1 MSTPESEEKTRW
13 DTRYSERPEHWTEP
27 DAFLEQSWNEYLA
40 SIPMGVALDLAGGAG
55 RNAVFLLQRGW
66 QVTLIDISKV
76 GISLAKEKASEM
88 SATAR
93 LTTEIADLNAVT
105 DLGTNRY
112 DLITVFFFLR
122 RELFPAL
129 IRALK
134 PGGFL
139 IYKTYTID
147 RASVAGGPGDAHYLL
162 QPNELLREFS
172 ALRILHYHESLA
184 GKAAA
189 SLVARK
195 P

>member
-1 MSTPESEEKTRW
+1 M
-13 DTRYSERPEHWTEP
+13 
-27 DAFLEQSWNEYLA
+27 
-40 SIPMGVALDLAGGAG
+40 DLAGGAG
-55 RNAVFLLQRGW
+55 RNTVFLLQHGW
-66 QVTLIDISKV
+66 QVKLIDISKV
-76 GISLAKEKASEM
+76 GISLAEAKAKEL

-105 DLGTNRY
+105 DLGTNCY

-122 RELFPAL
+122 RELFPVL

-147 RASVAGGPGDAHYLL
+147 RANVAGGPGDAKYLL

-172 ALRILHYHESLA
+172 TLRVLHYHESLA
-184 GKAAA
+184 GKSAA

-195 P
+195 

>member
-13 DTRYSERPEHWTEP
+13 DLRYSEHPESWTEP
-27 DAFLEQSWNEYLA
+27 DEFLQQSWDEYLTSVPA
-40 SIPMGVALDLAGGAG
+40 GVALDLAGGAG
-55 RNAVFLLQRGW
+55 RNAAFLLQRGW

-76 GISLAKEKASEM
+76 GISLAKEKAREISV
-88 SATAR
+88 TTR
-93 LTTEIADLNAVT
+93 LTTEIADLNTVT
-105 DLGTNRY
+105 DLGVNRY

-147 RASVAGGPGDAHYLL
+147 RANVAGGPGDTKYLL

-172 ALRILHYHESLA
+172 ALRVLHYHESLA
-184 GKAAA
+184 GKASAA
-189 SLVARK
+189 LVARK

>member
-13 DTRYSERPEHWTEP
+13 DLRYSEHPESWTEP
-27 DAFLEQSWNEYLA
+27 DEFLQQSWDEYLTSVPA
-40 SIPMGVALDLAGGAG
+40 GVALDLAGGAG
-55 RNAVFLLQRGW
+55 RNAAFLLQRGW

-76 GISLAKEKASEM
+76 GISLAKEKARETSVTE
-88 SATAR
+88 R

-105 DLGTNRY
+105 DLGVNRY

-134 PGGFL
+134 PSGFL

-147 RASVAGGPGDAHYLL
+147 RANVAGGPCDAQYLL
-162 QPNELLREFS
+162 QPNELLHEFS

-195 P
+195 

>member
-13 DTRYSERPEHWTEP
+13 DLRYSEHPESWTEP
-27 DAFLEQSWNEYLA
+27 DEFLQQSWDEYLTSVPA
-40 SIPMGVALDLAGGAG
+40 GVALDLAGGAG
-55 RNAVFLLQRGW
+55 RNAAFLLQREW

-76 GISLAKEKASEM
+76 GISLAKEKAREV
-88 SATAR
+88 TER
-93 LTTEIADLNAVT
+93 LTPEIADLNAVT
-105 DLGTNRY
+105 DLGVNRY

-147 RASVAGGPGDAHYLL
+147 RANVAGGPGDAKYLL

-195 P
+195 

>member
-13 DTRYSERPEHWTEP
+13 DLRYSEHPESWTKP
-27 DAFLEQSWNEYLA
+27 DEFLQQSWDEYLA
-40 SIPMGVALDLAGGAG
+40 SIPAGTALDLAGGAG
-55 RNAVFLLQRGW
+55 RNAAFLLQRGW

-76 GISLAKEKASEM
+76 GISLAKEKAREM
-88 SATAR
+88 SATER
-93 LTTEIADLNAVT
+93 LTAEIADLNAVA
-105 DLGTNRY
+105 DLGINHY

-122 RELFPAL
+122 RELFPVL

-147 RASVAGGPGDAHYLL
+147 RANVAGGPGDVKYLL
-162 QPNELLREFS
+162 QPNELLHEFS

-184 GKAAA
+184 GKASA

-195 P
+195 